1 MVIIGRSYKLIALGS
16 EQVNCHF
23 PENFFFISD
32 ITSPLWVFSK
42 AL

>member
-1 MVIIGRSYKLIALGS
+1 MVIITRSYMLIALGS
-16 EQVNCHF
+16 EQVNCHLKT
-23 PENFFFISD
+23 FFISG